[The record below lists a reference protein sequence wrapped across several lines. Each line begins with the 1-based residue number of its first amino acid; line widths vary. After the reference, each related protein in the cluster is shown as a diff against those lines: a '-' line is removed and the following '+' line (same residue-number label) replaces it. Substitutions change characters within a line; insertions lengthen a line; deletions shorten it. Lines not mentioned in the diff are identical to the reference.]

1 MSCYISCIIMT
12 PGNITGETF
21 KEKSDCSEYRRN
33 HDAQNGIGTIKP
45 ILRSLVK

>member
-21 KEKSDCSEYRRN
+21 KEKSTVVNIGRN

-45 ILRSLVK
+45 KFYALYK